1 MESTPVDESEIT
13 PLARAVDGFEAAL
26 DQLIAQVDGGALSGL
41 DANELVGFLQA
52 FESIRN
58 KIPVVDHAAIQTAT
72 DLGVPHSLCQ
82 RSMTRVLTQA
92 LRLSPADA
100 GRRVRAAQQLGD
112 RRALTGPSLPPLRP
126 HLAAAQRRGEI
137 SAEQVGVVDRGLR
150 AVDQPGFDPADVE
163 AGEEIL
169 ARQARTLGPG
179 ELKIATQAVVDRIDP
194 DGTLPD
200 DDRIRQARHF
210 RMSRQTDGSVKG
222 EFHLTAEVGE
232 KLKAVLDPLSAPLTT
247 CVTTGALDDNG
258 EPAGTS
264 VIEPDE
270 RTRGQRLHDALEQ
283 VCDRLLRSTALPDSG
298 GTPATAIVH
307 INLDDLLSGTGGGQL
322 TDGTRISLAQ
332 VAELLDQAEIAWC
345 LEDAK
350 GAVLDLGR
358 SRRIASPAQTLA
370 MIARDGGC
378 SFPGCD
384 VAPEWCERHH
394 IISWLAGGLTDID
407 NLTLLCR
414 YHHRNF
420 EQRGWT
426 CRMTAD
432 RLPAWSPPRWV
443 DKSRRPIIH
452 PRISLRRW
460 RPQEPLPDAA

>member
-1 MESTPVDESEIT
+1 MDPTPEDESEIT
-13 PLARAVDGFEAAL
+13 PLADAVDGFSAAL
-26 DQLIAQVDGGALSGL
+26 DHLIAQVDGGALGGL
-41 DANELVGFLQA
+41 DANGVVGFLQV
-52 FESIRN
+52 FETIRN
-58 KIPVVDHAAIQTAT
+58 KIPVVDHVAIQTAI
-72 DLGVPHSLCQ
+72 DLGVPHTLCQ

-92 LRLSPADA
+92 LRLSAPDA
-100 GRRVRAAQQLGD
+100 ARRVRAAQQLGD
-112 RRALTGPSLPPLRP
+112 RRALTGMSLAPLRP

-137 SAEQVGVVDRGLR
+137 TPEQAGLVDRGLR
-150 AVDQPGFDPADVE
+150 AVDHPGFDPTDVE

-169 ARQARTLGPG
+169 ARQAQSLGPS

-200 DDRIRQARHF
+200 DDRIRQGRHF
-210 RMSRQTDGSVKG
+210 RMSRQADGSVKG
-222 EFHLTAEVGE
+222 EFQLTAELGE
-232 KLKAVLDPLSAPLTT
+232 KLKAVLDPLAAPRTT
-247 CVTTGALDDNG
+247 CLTTGALADSG
-258 EPAGTS
+258 EPAGTKL
-264 VIEPDE
+264 VEADE

-283 VCDRLLRSTALPDSG
+283 VCDRLLRSTSLPDSG

-307 INLDDLLSGTGGGQL
+307 INVDDLLGGTGRGHL
-322 TDGTRISLAQ
+322 SDGTLISLAQ

-345 LEDAK
+345 VEDAK

-370 MIARDGGC
+370 MIARDQGC

-384 VAPEWCERHH
+384 VSPEWAERHH
-394 IISWLAGGLTDID
+394 IISWLVGGPTDLD

-426 CRMTAD
+426 CRITAD
-432 RLPAWSPPRWV
+432 RLPSWIPPRWI
-443 DKSRRPIIH
+443 DPEQRPIIH
-452 PRISLRRW
+452 PRILLRRW
-460 RPQEPLPDAA
+460 RPQESLPDVA

>member
-1 MESTPVDESEIT
+1 MESASVNESETT
-13 PLARAVDGFEAAL
+13 PLAQAVDGFSAAL
-26 DQLIAQVDGGALSGL
+26 DQLIAQVDNGALQGL
-41 DANELVGFLQA
+41 EANELVGFLQA
-52 FESIRN
+52 FETVRN

-72 DLGVPHSLCQ
+72 DLGVSHTLCQ

-92 LRLSPADA
+92 LRLSASDA

-112 RRALTGPSLPPLRP
+112 RRALTGASLPPLRP

-137 SAEQVGVVDRGLR
+137 SPEQVGVVDRGLR
-150 AVDQPGFDPADVE
+150 AVDHPGFDPSDVE

-200 DDRIRQARHF
+200 DDRLRQARHF

-232 KLKAVLDPLSAPLTT
+232 KLKAVLDPLAAPRTT
-247 CVTTGALDDNG
+247 CVPTGVLDESG
-258 EPAGTS
+258 EPAGST
-264 VIEPDE
+264 VVEPDE
-270 RTRGQRLHDALEQ
+270 RTRGQRLHDAVEQ
-283 VCDRLLRSTALPDSG
+283 MCDRLLRSTALPDSG

-307 INLDDLLSGTGGGQL
+307 INLDDLLGGTGGGRL
-322 TDGTRISLAQ
+322 SDGTRISLAQ

-370 MIARDGGC
+370 LIARDGGC

-394 IISWLAGGLTDID
+394 VIPWLSGGLTDLD

-426 CRMTAD
+426 CQITAD

-443 DKSRRPIIH
+443 DHARRPIIH
-452 PRISLRRW
+452 PRIFLRRW
-460 RPQEPLPDAA
+460 RPQEPLPEVA